1 MSDEMR
7 DSPSTTTS
15 PLLQAREV
23 SKSFR
28 QGEQVLKIL
37 DQVELTVEPGEL
49 VALVGP
55 SGSGKSTL
63 LQILGLLDTPDSGTI
78 FFQGADVSRADD
90 RRRTLIRRTGMG
102 FVYQF
107 HYLQGEFTALENL
120 MIPQMINDMP
130 RKQARIR
137 AEELLGDVGLN
148 HRLHHRPA
156 QLSGGEQQRVAIA
169 RALAND
175 PALLMA
181 DEPTGNLDP
190 ASSGDVLDMM
200 IARVRSRRMGAIIA
214 THNMDLA
221 EQLDRVLEVKNARLR
236 SY

>member
-1 MSDEMR
+1 MSDSEV
-7 DSPSTTTS
+7 TTT
-15 PLLQAREV
+15 PALLQADGV

-28 QGEQVLKIL
+28 QGEQILKIL
-37 DQVELTVEPGEL
+37 DKIDMTVEPGEL

-78 FFQGADVSRADD
+78 FFQGADLGRADD
-90 RRRTLIRRTGMG
+90 RRRTLTRRTGMG

-107 HYLQGEFTALENL
+107 HYLQGEFTALENV

-190 ASSGDVLDMM
+190 ASSGDVLDLL
-200 IARVRSRRMGAIIA
+200 IARVRARRMGGIIA

-221 EQLDRVLEVKNARLR
+221 DSLDRVWEVKNARLR
-236 SY
+236 SF